1 MGRLARL
8 AGFATASVALAVAA
22 VWFLLP
28 LGVRGLVRGLALV
41 VDGCVWFAASISAG
55 ADAWTILKTV
65 GRAAAAALISPQAF
79 AIIGGLVL
87 AGALALFGLQRLLGS
102 EEESSR

>member
-8 AGFATASVALAVAA
+8 AGVAMLSVALVVTAA
-22 VWFLLP
+22 WFLLP
-28 LGVRGLVRGLALV
+28 LGVRALVRGIALV

-55 ADAWTILKTV
+55 ADAWTILKV
-65 GRAAAAALISPQAF
+65 VARAAADALVSPEAF
-79 AIIGGLVL
+79 VIVGGLVL
-87 AGALALFGLQRLLGS
+87 AGALALVGLQRLLGS

>member
-8 AGFATASVALAVAA
+8 AGLAIGSVALVAAA

-28 LGVRGLVRGLALV
+28 LGVRALVRGMSLV
-41 VDGCVWFAASISAG
+41 VDGCVWFAASISTG

-65 GRAAAAALISPQAF
+65 GRAAGSALVSPQAF
-79 AIIGGLVL
+79 AVVSGLVL
-87 AGALALFGLQRLLGS
+87 AGALALLGLQRLLGS
-102 EEESSR
+102 DEESSR

>member
-8 AGFATASVALAVAA
+8 AGFAIVSVALVVTAA
-22 VWFLLP
+22 WLLLP
-28 LGVRGLVRGLALV
+28 LGVRALVRVVRLV

-55 ADAWTILKTV
+55 ADAWTILKAV
-65 GRAAAAALISPQAF
+65 GRAAGPALISPQAF
-79 AIIGGLVL
+79 AIVGGLVL